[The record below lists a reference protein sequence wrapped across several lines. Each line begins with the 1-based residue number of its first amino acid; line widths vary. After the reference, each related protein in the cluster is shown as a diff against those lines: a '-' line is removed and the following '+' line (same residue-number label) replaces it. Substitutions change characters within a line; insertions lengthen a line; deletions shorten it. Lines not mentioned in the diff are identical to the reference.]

1 MPASCC
7 AQFFGSAAQIADK
20 SLVRPYSE
28 QVLRALENRY
38 GPLPE
43 GVPSVAYIF
52 EPGIEGRC
60 LYISPSVEGVL
71 GYPRRQWLE
80 ERGLWD
86 RLLHPDDEERVVSN
100 EAQCARSGEKLVQEY
115 RLCSADGRDVW
126 IRDEMTVVFD
136 RQTGEDP
143 LFYGVFLDVS
153 DRKRMETELERL
165 ALYDPLT
172 GLPNRALF
180 GDRLRQVLSR
190 RGREAATAVYFLD
203 LDRFKRIN
211 DSLGHGAGDA
221 VLREVAERL
230 ASVVRPEDTVARFGG
245 DEFTILCESVGGVLE
260 AVAIADRLQRPLRN
274 PLSLGGA
281 ELRLSASIGVALV
294 EADDN
299 GDGQHLI
306 EDADAA
312 MYRAKERGGAR
323 TELFDSAM
331 RENAVAAM
339 RIEQE
344 LQRALEEGELRL
356 HYQPS
361 VDLATGQVVGAEA
374 LVRWEHPKRGLI
386 VPDRFLGVA
395 EETGLIVPLG
405 TWVLGEACRQLAEW
419 QGRPETA
426 HLHLSVNLSAREL
439 THPDAVST
447 VLSAVRES
455 GVDPRALTI
464 EVTESTAMADGDTGF
479 RALRDLSGVGIRV
492 AIDDFGTGYSSLEQL
507 RRMPVDIVKVDRSF
521 VSGMAADSTDREIV
535 AAVVGMG
542 RALKLCVVAEGIETP
557 EHAEALRELGCDI
570 GQGFLYAKA
579 LPAAE
584 LEELAQ
590 SGRYI
595 TQSPT

>member
-1 MPASCC
+1 
-7 AQFFGSAAQIADK
+7 
-20 SLVRPYSE
+20 
-28 QVLRALENRY
+28 VLRALENRY

-60 LYISPSVEGVL
+60 LYISPSVEDVL

-80 ERGLWD
+80 DRGLWD
-86 RLLHPDDEERVVSN
+86 RLLHQDDEERVVSN
-100 EAQCARSGEKLVQEY
+100 EAECERSGEKLVQEY
-115 RLCSADGRDVW
+115 RLRAADGRDVW
-126 IRDEMTVVFD
+126 IRDEMTVVVD

-153 DRKRMETELERL
+153 DRKRMEVELERL

-180 GDRLRQVLSR
+180 GDRLRQVLTR
-190 RGREAATAVYFLD
+190 RERQSATAVYFLD

-211 DSLGHGAGDA
+211 DSLGHGAGDE

-230 ASVVRPEDTVARFGG
+230 SAVVRPEDTVARFGG

-260 AVAIADRLQRPLRN
+260 AVSIADRLQRPLRQ
-274 PLSLGGA
+274 PLRAGGA

-294 EADDN
+294 EATDN

-331 RENAVAAM
+331 RDNAVRAM

-344 LQRALEEGELRL
+344 LQRALEQGELRL
-356 HYQPS
+356 YFQPS
-361 VDLATGQVVGAEA
+361 VDLSTGQVVGAEA

-386 VPDRFLGVA
+386 VPDRFLHVA

-405 TWVLGEACRQLAEW
+405 EWVVRETCQRLAGW
-419 QGRPETA
+419 QSRPETA

-439 THPDAVST
+439 THPDVVSS
-447 VLSAVRES
+447 VLGCVRES
-455 GVDPRALTI
+455 GIDPRSLTI

-479 RALRDLSGVGIRV
+479 RALRDLSSEGIRV

-521 VSGMAADSTDREIV
+521 VGGMAGDSTDREIV

-557 EHAEALRELGCDI
+557 EQADALRELGCDI
-570 GQGFLYAKA
+570 GQGYLYAKP
-579 LPAAE
+579 LPAEAM
-584 LEELAQ
+584 EELAQ
-590 SGRYI
+590 SRRDM
-595 TQSPT
+595 THSPT

>member
-1 MPASCC
+1 
-7 AQFFGSAAQIADK
+7 
-20 SLVRPYSE
+20 VRPYSE

-60 LYISPSVEGVL
+60 LYISPSVEDVL

-86 RLLHPDDEERVVSN
+86 RILHPDDADRVVSN
-100 EAQCARSGEKLVQEY
+100 EAECARSGEKLMQEY
-115 RLCSADGRDVW
+115 RLRAADGRDVW

-180 GDRLRQVLSR
+180 GDRLRHVLAR
-190 RGREAATAVYFLD
+190 RGRSEATAVYFLD

-211 DSLGHGAGDA
+211 DSLGHGAGDE
-221 VLREVAERL
+221 VLREVAKRL
-230 ASVVRPEDTVARFGG
+230 SSVVRPEDTVARFGG
-245 DEFTILCESVGGVLE
+245 DEFTVLCESVGGVLE
-260 AVAIADRLQRPLRN
+260 AVAIADRLQRPLSR
-274 PLSLGGA
+274 PLRVGGA

-294 EADDN
+294 EAGEG

-323 TELFDSAM
+323 AELFDARM
-331 RENAVAAM
+331 RENAVRAM
-339 RIEQE
+339 AIEQE
-344 LQRALEEGELRL
+344 LQQALEREELRL
-356 HYQPS
+356 YFQPS
-361 VDLATGQVVGAEA
+361 VDLQTGAVVGAEA
-374 LVRWEHPKRGLI
+374 LVRWEHPRRGLI
-386 VPDRFLGVA
+386 VPDKFLAVA

-405 TWVLGEACRQLAEW
+405 EWVMRAACQQLAEW
-419 QGRPETA
+419 QGRPATA
-426 HLHLSVNLSAREL
+426 DLSLSVNLSAREL
-439 THPDAVST
+439 THPDVVST
-447 VLSAVRES
+447 VLGCVRAS
-455 GVDPRALTI
+455 GVDSCGLTV

-479 RALRDLSGVGIRV
+479 RALRDMSAEGVRV

-507 RRMPVDIVKVDRSF
+507 RRMPVDVVKVDRSF
-521 VSGMAADSTDREIV
+521 VSGMSADSTDRELV

-542 RALKLCVVAEGIETP
+542 RALKLCVVAEGIET
-557 EHAEALRELGCDI
+557 AEQAEVLREMGCDL
-570 GQGFLYAKA
+570 GQGYLFSQ
-579 LPAAE
+579 PVAAE
-584 LEELAQ
+584 EFEELVSA
-590 SGRYI
+590 GVAL
-595 TQSPT
+595 

>member
-1 MPASCC
+1 
-7 AQFFGSAAQIADK
+7 
-20 SLVRPYSE
+20 VRPYSE

-52 EPGIEGRC
+52 EPGIDGRC
-60 LYISPSVEGVL
+60 LYISPSVEDVL

-86 RLLHPDDEERVVSN
+86 RLLHQDDEERVVSN
-100 EAQCARSGEKLVQEY
+100 EAECARSGEKLVQEY
-115 RLCSADGRDVW
+115 RLRAADGRDVW

-153 DRKRMETELERL
+153 DRKRMEVELERL

-180 GDRLRQVLSR
+180 GDRLRHVLAR
-190 RGREAATAVYFLD
+190 RGRDAATAVYFLD

-211 DSLGHGAGDA
+211 DSLGHGAGDE

-230 ASVVRPEDTVARFGG
+230 SAVVRPEDTVARFGG
-245 DEFTILCESVGGVLE
+245 DEFTVLCESVGGVLE
-260 AVAIADRLQRPLRN
+260 AVAIADRLQRPLRQ
-274 PLSLGGA
+274 SLRAGGA

-331 RENAVAAM
+331 RDNAVRAM

-344 LQRALEEGELRL
+344 LQRALEQGELRVF
-356 HYQPS
+356 YQPG

-374 LVRWEHPKRGLI
+374 LVRWEHPERGLI

-405 TWVLGEACRQLAEW
+405 MWVMSETCRHLAEW
-419 QGRPETA
+419 QSRPETA

-439 THPDAVST
+439 THPDVVSS
-447 VLSAVRES
+447 VLGCVRES
-455 GVDPRALTI
+455 GVDPHSLTI

-479 RALRDLSGVGIRV
+479 RALRDLNSEGIRV

-521 VSGMAADSTDREIV
+521 VSGMSADSTDREIV

-557 EHAEALRELGCDI
+557 EQAEALRDLGCDI
-570 GQGFLYAKA
+570 GQGFLYAKP
-579 LPAAE
+579 LPADE
-584 LEELAQ
+584 MDELAQ
-590 SGRYI
+590 SRRYM
-595 TQSPT
+595 THSPT

>member
-1 MPASCC
+1 
-7 AQFFGSAAQIADK
+7 
-20 SLVRPYSE
+20 VRPYSE

-331 RENAVAAM
+331 RENAVRAM

-405 TWVLGEACRQLAEW
+405 TWVLGEACQQLAEW

-455 GVDPRALTI
+455 GIDPRSLTI

-557 EHAEALRELGCDI
+557 EQADALRELGCDI

-584 LEELAQ
+584 LEELAH

>member
-1 MPASCC
+1 
-7 AQFFGSAAQIADK
+7 
-20 SLVRPYSE
+20 VRPYSE

-60 LYISPSVEGVL
+60 LYISPSVEDVL

-86 RLLHPDDEERVVSN
+86 RLLHQDDEERVVSN
-100 EAQCARSGEKLVQEY
+100 EAECARSGEKLVQEY
-115 RLCSADGRDVW
+115 RLRAADGRDVW

-153 DRKRMETELERL
+153 DRKRMEVELERL

-180 GDRLRQVLSR
+180 GDRLRHVLAR
-190 RGREAATAVYFLD
+190 RGRDSATAVYFLD

-211 DSLGHGAGDA
+211 DSLGHGAGDE

-230 ASVVRPEDTVARFGG
+230 SAVVRPEDTVARFGG
-245 DEFTILCESVGGVLE
+245 DEFTVLCESVGGVLE
-260 AVAIADRLQRPLRN
+260 AVSIADRLQRPLRQ
-274 PLSLGGA
+274 PLRAGGA

-323 TELFDSAM
+323 TELFDTAM
-331 RENAVAAM
+331 RDNAVRAM

-344 LQRALEEGELRL
+344 LQRALEQGELRL
-356 HYQPS
+356 YYQPG

-374 LVRWEHPKRGLI
+374 LVRWEHPQRGLI
-386 VPDRFLGVA
+386 MPDRFLGVA

-405 TWVLGEACRQLAEW
+405 MWVMSETCRHLAEW
-419 QGRPETA
+419 QSRPETA
-426 HLHLSVNLSAREL
+426 HLHLSLNLSAREL
-439 THPDAVST
+439 THPDLVSS
-447 VLSAVRES
+447 VLGCVRDS
-455 GVDPRALTI
+455 GVDPHSLTI

-479 RALRDLSGVGIRV
+479 RALRDLNSEGIRV

-521 VSGMAADSTDREIV
+521 VSGMSADSTDREIV

-542 RALKLCVVAEGIETP
+542 RALKLSVVAEGIETT
-557 EHAEALRELGCDI
+557 EQAEALRDLGCDI
-570 GQGFLYAKA
+570 GQGYLYAKP
-579 LPAAE
+579 LPA
-584 LEELAQ
+584 EEMDEFAQ
-590 SGRYI
+590 SRRHM
-595 TQSPT
+595 THSAT

>member
-1 MPASCC
+1 M
-7 AQFFGSAAQIADK
+7 
-20 SLVRPYSE
+20 RPYSE

-60 LYISPSVEGVL
+60 LYISPSVEDVL

-86 RLLHPDDEERVVSN
+86 RLVHPEDEERVVSN
-100 EAQCARSGEKLVQEY
+100 EAECARSGEKLVQEY
-115 RLCSADGRDVW
+115 RLRAADGGDVW
-126 IRDEMTVVFD
+126 IRDEMTVVVD
-136 RQTGEDP
+136 RQTGTDP

-153 DRKRMETELERL
+153 DRKRMENELERL

-180 GDRLRQVLSR
+180 GDRLRHVLAR
-190 RGREAATAVYFLD
+190 RGRQATTAVYFLD
-203 LDRFKRIN
+203 VDRFKRIN
-211 DSLGHGAGDA
+211 DSLGHAAGDE
-221 VLREVAERL
+221 VLCEVAERL
-230 ASVVRPEDTVARFGG
+230 RSVVRPEDTVARFGG

-274 PLSLGGA
+274 PLRAGGA
-281 ELRLSASIGVALV
+281 ELRLSASIGVALAD
-294 EADDN
+294 ADDN

-312 MYRAKERGGAR
+312 MYRAKERGGGR
-323 TELFDSAM
+323 TELFDTAM
-331 RENAVAAM
+331 REGAVQAM
-339 RIEQE
+339 RVEQE
-344 LQRALEEGELRL
+344 LQRALEQGELRL
-356 HYQPS
+356 FYQPG
-361 VDLATGQVVGAEA
+361 VDLANGRLVGAEA
-374 LVRWEHPKRGLI
+374 LVRWQHPQHGLLA
-386 VPDRFLGVA
+386 PDRFLEVA

-405 TWVLGEACRQLAEW
+405 AWVVKEACNKLAEW
-419 QGRPETA
+419 QSQPETA
-426 HLHLSVNLSAREL
+426 NLHLSVNLSAREL
-439 THPDAVST
+439 THPDVVSM
-447 VLSAVRES
+447 VLGCVRS
-455 GVDPRALTI
+455 SQINPRRLTI

-479 RALRDLSGVGIRV
+479 RALRDMSDAGLRV

-521 VSGMAADSTDREIV
+521 VAGMSADSIDRELV

-542 RALKLCVVAEGIETP
+542 RALKLWVVAEGIETADQ
-557 EHAEALRELGCDI
+557 AEALRELGCQI
-570 GQGFLYAKA
+570 GQGYLFARP

-584 LEELAQ
+584 MDALVAVGLPQPAA
-590 SGRYI
+590 
-595 TQSPT
+595 

>member
-1 MPASCC
+1 
-7 AQFFGSAAQIADK
+7 
-20 SLVRPYSE
+20 
-28 QVLRALENRY
+28 VLRALENRY

-60 LYISPSVEGVL
+60 LYISPSVEDVL

-86 RLLHPDDEERVVSN
+86 RLLHPDDSDRVVSN
-100 EAQCARSGEKLVQEY
+100 EAECARSGEKLVQEY
-115 RLCSADGRDVW
+115 RLRATDGRDVW

-136 RQTGEDP
+136 RQTGADP

-165 ALYDPLT
+165 ALFDPLT

-180 GDRLRQVLSR
+180 ADRLRQVLAR
-190 RGREAATAVYFLD
+190 RGRQTATAVYFLD
-203 LDRFKRIN
+203 VDRFKRIN
-211 DSLGHGAGDA
+211 DSLGHAAGDD

-230 ASVVRPEDTVARFGG
+230 QSVVRPEDTVARFGG

-260 AVAIADRLQRPLRN
+260 AVSIADRLQRPLSN
-274 PLSLGGA
+274 PLRAGGA
-281 ELRLSASIGVALV
+281 ELRLSASIGVAIA
-294 EADDN
+294 EPSDS

-312 MYRAKERGGAR
+312 MYRSKERGGAR

-331 RENAVAAM
+331 RDNAVRAM

-344 LQRALEEGELRL
+344 LQRALEHGELRL
-356 HYQPS
+356 YYQPG
-361 VDLATGQVVGAEA
+361 VDLATGQMTGAEA
-374 LVRWEHPKRGLI
+374 LVRWEHPQRGLI
-386 VPDRFLGVA
+386 VPEMFLNVA

-405 TWVLGEACRQLAEW
+405 AWVIGEACRQLAEW
-419 QGRPETA
+419 QSRPETA
-426 HLHLSVNLSAREL
+426 HLHLSLNLSAREL
-439 THPDAVST
+439 THPDVVSS
-447 VLSAVRES
+447 VLSCVRES
-455 GVDPRALTI
+455 GIDPRSLTI
-464 EVTESTAMADGDTGF
+464 EVTEHTAMADGDTGF
-479 RALRDLSGVGIRV
+479 RALRDLSNEGIRV

-521 VSGMAADSTDREIV
+521 VSGMVDNSTDRELV

-542 RALKLCVVAEGIETP
+542 RALKLCVVAEGIETT
-557 EHAEALRELGCDI
+557 EQADALRELGCDI
-570 GQGFLYAKA
+570 GQGFLFSRP
-579 LPAAE
+579 LPADQ
-584 LEELAQ
+584 LDSTLVVSP
-590 SGRYI
+590 SG
-595 TQSPT
+595 

>member
-1 MPASCC
+1 M
-7 AQFFGSAAQIADK
+7 
-20 SLVRPYSE
+20 RPYSE

-60 LYISPSVEGVL
+60 LYISPSVEDVL

-86 RLLHPDDEERVVSN
+86 TLLHPDDEERVVSN
-100 EAQCARSGEKLVQEY
+100 EAECARSGAKLVQEY
-115 RLCSADGRDVW
+115 RLRAADGRDVW

-136 RQTGEDP
+136 RQTQADP

-172 GLPNRALF
+172 GLANRALF
-180 GDRLRQVLSR
+180 ADRLRQVLAR
-190 RGREAATAVYFLD
+190 RDRQTATAVYFLD

-211 DSLGHGAGDA
+211 DSLGHGAGDE

-230 ASVVRPEDTVARFGG
+230 RGVVRPEDTVARFGG
-245 DEFTILCESVGGVLE
+245 DEFTILCETVGGVLE
-260 AVAIADRLQRPLRN
+260 AVSIADRLQRPLRS
-274 PLSLGGA
+274 PLRAGGA

-294 EADDN
+294 EASDE
-299 GDGQHLI
+299 GDGEHLI
-306 EDADAA
+306 GDADAA

-331 RENAVAAM
+331 RENAVRAM

-344 LQRALEEGELRL
+344 LQRALEQGELRL
-356 HYQPS
+356 HYQAG
-361 VDLATGQVVGAEA
+361 VDLRTGQLTGAEA
-374 LVRWEHPKRGLI
+374 LIRWQHPKRGLI
-386 VPDRFLGVA
+386 VPERFLAVA
-395 EETGLIVPLG
+395 EETGLIIPLG
-405 TWVLGEACRQLAEW
+405 AWVIGETCRQLAEW
-419 QGRPETA
+419 QARPETA
-426 HLHLSVNLSAREL
+426 HLHLSLNLSAREL
-439 THPDAVST
+439 AHPDVVST
-447 VLSAVRES
+447 VLGCVRES
-455 GVDPRALTI
+455 SIDPRSLTI

-479 RALRDLSGVGIRV
+479 RALRDLSSEGIQV

-521 VSGMAADSTDREIV
+521 VSGMVANSTDRELV

-557 EHAEALRELGCDI
+557 EQADALRDLGCDI
-570 GQGFLYAKA
+570 GQGFLFSRPV
-579 LPAAE
+579 PADQLDGVLQATS
-584 LEELAQ
+584 A
-590 SGRYI
+590 R
-595 TQSPT
+595 

>member
-1 MPASCC
+1 M
-7 AQFFGSAAQIADK
+7 
-20 SLVRPYSE
+20 RPYSE

-60 LYISPSVEGVL
+60 LYISPSVEDVL

-86 RLLHPDDEERVVSN
+86 RLLHPDDSDRVVSN
-100 EAQCARSGEKLVQEY
+100 EAECARSGEKLVQEY
-115 RLCSADGRDVW
+115 RLRATDGRDVW

-136 RQTGEDP
+136 RQTGADP

-165 ALYDPLT
+165 ALFDPLT

-180 GDRLRQVLSR
+180 ADRLRQVLAR
-190 RGREAATAVYFLD
+190 RGRQTATAVYFLD
-203 LDRFKRIN
+203 VDRFKRIN
-211 DSLGHGAGDA
+211 DSLGHAAGDD

-230 ASVVRPEDTVARFGG
+230 QSVVRPEDTVARFGG

-260 AVAIADRLQRPLRN
+260 AVSIADRLQRPLSN
-274 PLSLGGA
+274 PLRAGGA
-281 ELRLSASIGVALV
+281 ELRLSASIGVAIA
-294 EADDN
+294 EPSDS

-312 MYRAKERGGAR
+312 MYRSKERGGAR

-331 RENAVAAM
+331 RDNAVRAM

-344 LQRALEEGELRL
+344 LQRALEHGELRL
-356 HYQPS
+356 YYQPG
-361 VDLATGQVVGAEA
+361 VDLATGQMTGAEA
-374 LVRWEHPKRGLI
+374 LVRWEHPQRGLI
-386 VPDRFLGVA
+386 VPEMFLNVA

-405 TWVLGEACRQLAEW
+405 AWVIGEACRQLAEW
-419 QGRPETA
+419 QSRPETA
-426 HLHLSVNLSAREL
+426 HLHLSLNLSAREL
-439 THPDAVST
+439 THPDVVSS
-447 VLSAVRES
+447 VLSCVRES
-455 GVDPRALTI
+455 GIDPRSLTI
-464 EVTESTAMADGDTGF
+464 EVTEHTAMADGDTGF
-479 RALRDLSGVGIRV
+479 RALRDLSNEGIRV

-521 VSGMAADSTDREIV
+521 VSGMVDNSTDRELV

-542 RALKLCVVAEGIETP
+542 RALKLCVVAEGIETT
-557 EHAEALRELGCDI
+557 EQADALRELGCDI
-570 GQGFLYAKA
+570 GQGFLFSRP
-579 LPAAE
+579 LPADQ
-584 LEELAQ
+584 LDSTLVVSP
-590 SGRYI
+590 SG
-595 TQSPT
+595 